1 MKKILSIAVI
11 GTALVLSGCMEAE
24 TDIPMTESVNQADT
38 VTPSQVVDSQPTTG
52 GGTSDTATSNNT
64 SSDDL
69 AASKSGV
76 MTEDMYEIEIDNQ
89 TGSDIYGLQY
99 SITGSQEWGE
109 EYSNDMIT
117 NGDTTQ
123 ITVPKG
129 EEGEMFDL
137 RAYDNEDKSGDGW
150 IFPEIDFTNDGRIIL
165 RYKDNAPDYEYG

>member
-1 MKKILSIAVI
+1 MKKLLSVAVI
-11 GTALVLSGCMEAE
+11 GCAILLTGCMEAE
-24 TDIPMTESVNQADT
+24 TDTPITQSVPQGSGT
-38 VTPSQVVDSQPTTG
+38 TPAVSSSSETSQDITSSGT
-52 GGTSDTATSNNT
+52 TSDDIS
-64 SSDDL
+64 
-69 AASKSGV
+69 ASKSGV
-76 MTEDMYEIEIDNQ
+76 MTEDMYEVEIDNQ

-109 EYSNDMIT
+109 EYANDMIT